1 MACGGN
7 AIPTSAA
14 RPAGSLALIASF
26 GVMIMADTELTV
38 DDLLICLTEECAEV
52 IHAATKCLRFGF
64 HRVHLPYGVNDE
76 VLAQE
81 VGDLLAI
88 IEALPLDT
96 GIINAYKKLKI
107 AKMQQ
112 AKQDFGR

>member
-1 MACGGN
+1 MPSYLKLYG
-7 AIPTSAA
+7 
-14 RPAGSLALIASF
+14 IADRL
-26 GVMIMADTELTV
+26 VETAMPDTELTV
-38 DDLLICLTEECAEV
+38 DDLLIGLTEECAEV

>member
-1 MACGGN
+1 MAM
-7 AIPTSAA
+7 P
-14 RPAGSLALIASF
+14 
-26 GVMIMADTELTV
+26 DTELT
-38 DDLLICLTEECAEV
+38 DDELLIGLTEECAEV
-52 IHAATKCLRFGF
+52 IQAATKCLRFGW
-64 HRVHLPYGVNDE
+64 HRLYPTYGVNHE

-81 VGDLLAI
+81 IGDLLAI

-96 GIINAYKKLKI
+96 GIIGAYKKLKI

>member
-1 MACGGN
+1 
-7 AIPTSAA
+7 
-14 RPAGSLALIASF
+14 
-26 GVMIMADTELTV
+26 MIMADTELTV

-52 IHAATKCLRFGF
+52 IQATTKCLRFGYS
-64 HRVHLPYGVNDE
+64 RLYPGYGVNHE
-76 VLAQE
+76 VLAKE

>member
-1 MACGGN
+1 VYDTWKATN
-7 AIPTSAA
+7 
-14 RPAGSLALIASF
+14 PADEFLGPEPEEEECA
-26 GVMIMADTELTV
+26 MPDTELTV